1 MKRRREEGYLQSRKG
16 LELLPQEI
24 QQGDN
29 KMNKRI
35 LSSSGSPAEVRMA

>member
-16 LELLPQEI
+16 LELLLQEI
-24 QQGDN
+24 QQGGN
-29 KMNKRI
+29 KRNKRI